1 MGVNFAPLT
10 SRVVRA
16 AAPAPEKEGKFY
28 SVAGFFPFVFRPAR
42 NGDCTTQ
49 EFSVTRKKPSLNHF
63 FLRNNFPL
71 SVPLI
76 RCWLFDSNFREFT
89 VVFYKGKV
97 DSMNRSTQMKH

>member
-10 SRVVRA
+10 SRVA
-16 AAPAPEKEGKFY
+16 SKEWRLHNPGVQRY
-28 SVAGFFPFVFRPAR
+28 
-42 NGDCTTQ
+42 
-49 EFSVTRKKPSLNHF
+49 EEKPSLNHF

-89 VVFYKGKV
+89 VVFCKGKV
-97 DSMNRSTQMKH
+97 DSTSRSDQMKH